1 MASRFSIGG
10 DKAYRS
16 HPATDGPM
24 AEEATADGDSRA
36 DTSYSSVSLQNSY
49 LLLAFDAVIM
59 SSEDHFR
66 ITRTGLYAAMRKP
79 LTIRDGARR

>member
-10 DKAYRS
+10 NKADRWRA
-16 HPATDGPM
+16 ATDGPM

-36 DTSYSSVSLQNSY
+36 DTFYSSVGLQNSY
-49 LLLAFDAVIM
+49 LLLAFDAVII
-59 SSEDHFR
+59 SSEDHFS
-66 ITRTGLYAAMRKP
+66 ITRTGLYAVMRKP